1 MFFIVPDDSPP
12 KNAGVDA
19 TDAGTSLD
27 APLDIDDAA
36 ADADAPAAVGKVEL
50 DLDDAPFLVEEE
62 EPEPEPA
69 PEAAAEPAV
78 PDEAAEPAA
87 KKRDFKALLKA
98 LLKDKRV
105 LAGAGS
111 AVILLAVGA
120 YFLFGSSE
128 PDAAP
133 PPEATVAPTEAEAP
147 KEPAKPAEYYIRWE
161 PFWVEFND
169 KDGNTRFLICR
180 FAGVTLNEIV
190 KHEAEAKQTALR
202 DTIYYYLVHKDKTF
216 LGNTA
221 NADALKR
228 DVLAVVNQY
237 LSSGQLDQIL
247 LEDYVIK

>member
-1 MFFIVPDDSPP
+1 MLFIVPDDSLS

-27 APLDIDDAA
+27 APMDIDDAV
-36 ADADAPAAVGKVEL
+36 DADAPAVGKVEL
-50 DLDDAPFLVEEE
+50 DLDDAPFLMEEE

-69 PEAAAEPAV
+69 PEAAAAPAES
-78 PDEAAEPAA
+78 DEAAEPAA
-87 KKRDFKALLKA
+87 QKRDFKTLLRA

-111 AVILLAVGA
+111 AVILLAVAG

-128 PDAAP
+128 SDAPAP
-133 PPEATVAPTEAEAP
+133 PEQVAAHTEPEAP
-147 KEPAKPAEYYIRWE
+147 KEPAKPTEYYIRWE
-161 PFWVEFND
+161 PFWVEFTD
-169 KDGNTRFLICR
+169 SDGNIRFLVCR
-180 FAGVTLNEIV
+180 FAGVTLNEIL
-190 KHEAEAKQTALR
+190 KHEAEAKQLVLR
-202 DTIYYYLVHKDKTF
+202 DTIYYYLMHKDKTF